1 MFCKMFYEDDFGFYN
16 YIFKS
21 KYSNYIFSRENNQF
35 LQDAEK
41 ARKMAEEICW

>member
-1 MFCKMFYEDDFGFYN
+1 MKYSN
-16 YIFKS
+16 YLIKS
-21 KYSNYIFSRENNQF
+21 KYSYYILKSKYSYHIFSRENNQF